1 MRAWYLWPHGWVA
14 LWEWPWSSWWCL
26 LQSDSYVHINAK
38 YIVFLLHSGLFVL
51 EALCVHVRDSFC
63 SPSCSV
69 VLSIMN
75 CHHAALGPRPCHHI
89 GLTQQLY
96 FLPSSSFSNKHI
108 SLTQK
113 ANHRAPLSCQLS
125 FVSCW
130 HPVRHFGGP
139 TGPFCVSECYLEK
152 CSSCFISSTWLS
164 SCWNNNNVF
173 IVYEGLITVNLVQMM
188 GTAETADG
196 CIPSFITRWLN
207 TICWGVR
214 MERKTRGQRAGRPFI
229 RDLVKKCQTNLSAM
243 LSHVNASPSFSLW
256 ARHETEHSL
265 KNKNFISSPQPS
277 PLHNMKAAGVTV
289 KAQLKHIYQ

>member
-26 LQSDSYVHINAK
+26 LRSDSYVHINAK

-69 VLSIMN
+69 VLSIMLWD
-75 CHHAALGPRPCHHI
+75 HDPAITSGWL
-89 GLTQQLY
+89 
-96 FLPSSSFSNKHI
+96 SSFI
-108 SLTQK
+108 SFP
-113 ANHRAPLSCQLS
+113 PLLFLINTSVWLRRQITERH
-125 FVSCW
+125 FPVSCPSC
-130 HPVRHFGGP
+130 PVDIPFDILGVP

>member
-113 ANHRAPLSCQLS
+113 ANHRAPLSCQPS

-214 MERKTRGQRAGRPFI
+214 MERGRQGASGPEDPSLGTSLKSARPI
-229 RDLVKKCQTNLSAM
+229 CPRCSAM
-243 LSHVNASPSFSLW
+243 WTHRPVSLCEHDTRPNTHWKIKTLLAVLSRLH
-256 ARHETEHSL
+256 
-265 KNKNFISSPQPS
+265 FITWKQREW
-277 PLHNMKAAGVTV
+277 L
-289 KAQLKHIYQ
+289 

>member
-26 LQSDSYVHINAK
+26 LRSDSYVHINAK

-69 VLSIMN
+69 VLSIMLWD
-75 CHHAALGPRPCHHI
+75 HDPAITSGWL
-89 GLTQQLY
+89 
-96 FLPSSSFSNKHI
+96 SSFI
-108 SLTQK
+108 SFP
-113 ANHRAPLSCQLS
+113 PLLFLINTSVWLRRQITERH
-125 FVSCW
+125 FPVSCPSC
-130 HPVRHFGGP
+130 PVDIPFDILGVP

-214 MERKTRGQRAGRPFI
+214 MERGRQGASGPEDPSLGTSLKSARPI
-229 RDLVKKCQTNLSAM
+229 CPRCSAM
-243 LSHVNASPSFSLW
+243 WTHRPVSLCEHDTRPNTHWKIKTLLAVLSRLH
-256 ARHETEHSL
+256 
-265 KNKNFISSPQPS
+265 FITWKQREW
-277 PLHNMKAAGVTV
+277 L
-289 KAQLKHIYQ
+289 